1 MREKIKALIQEFPK
15 TYSEELGIDLRSG
28 NSRQTFKWFLASILF
43 AHRIPESIAKKTF
56 KEFEKEGLVSSKKI
70 LEAGWDKLVE
80 VLDRGKYVR
89 YDFSTASALLAIM
102 KQLEVEYG
110 SLENLRKM
118 AKDQKDLEKRLK
130 SFFRVGNVTVNI
142 FLREL
147 RDAWKVETL
156 PSRFVIEAAN
166 NLGLI
171 KTRDPE
177 ESLKE
182 LKKVWEKNRIRGKSF
197 VNFECALLRLGKNY
211 CLKGK
216 CKICRLSKFCTKKTK
231 GF

>member
-1 MREKIKALIQEFPK
+1 VKEKIKALIQEFPK
-15 TYSEELGIDLRSG
+15 TYSEELGINLKSKKPKEI
-28 NSRQTFKWFLASILF
+28 FKWFLASILF

-56 KEFEKEGLVSSKKI
+56 KEFEKEGLISSEKI

-110 SLENLRKM
+110 SLENLRKE
-118 AKDQKDLEKRLK
+118 AKDQKDLERKLK
-130 SFFRVGNVTVNI
+130 SFFRVGEVTVNI

-147 RDAWKVETL
+147 RNLWKVETL

-171 KTRDPE
+171 KTRNPE
-177 ESLKE
+177 KALKKLKE
-182 LKKVWEKNRIRGKSF
+182 VWKKNKVKGKTF

-211 CLKGK
+211 CLKRK
-216 CKICRLSKFCTKKTK
+216 CKICRLSKYCIKKKK